1 MVRFM
6 VTAFLFPGQ
15 GSQKVGMGRDLAA
28 AFPAAREVLEM
39 VDEALGRKLSTLMA
53 EGPEEELVL
62 TANAQPALMAVSL
75 AAIRALETVTGRPF
89 AAFADVAAGHS
100 LGEYAALTA
109 AGTFDVADAAR
120 LLRLRG
126 EAMQAAVPPGAG
138 AMAAILGLA
147 LADVER
153 VVREADGVV
162 DVANDNADG
171 QVVVSGAADAV
182 ARVVDLAKAAGAKRA
197 LPLAVSA
204 PFHCRLMQP
213 AAERMAAALAEVRM
227 ADPAVPI
234 VANVTAAP
242 VTVADAVREQLIA
255 QVCARVRWRETMGR
269 LQAMGVTRVVE
280 AGAGK
285 VLAGLAKRGVAGATV
300 VNVETAAD
308 VEAVAAAL
316 G

>member
-1 MVRFM
+1 M

-28 AFPAAREVLEM
+28 AFPAAREVLEI

-53 EGPEEELVL
+53 EGPEDQLVL

-75 AAIRALETVTGRPF
+75 AAIRALEALTGRPF
-89 AAFADVAAGHS
+89 ASFADVAAGHS

-153 VVREADGVV
+153 VASEADGVV
-162 DVANDNADG
+162 DVANDNAAG

-242 VTVADAVREQLIA
+242 VTTADAVREQLVA
-255 QVCARVRWRETMGR
+255 QVCARVRWRETMDR
-269 LQAMGVTRVVE
+269 LQAMGVRRVVE

-285 VLAGLAKRGVAGATV
+285 VLAGLAKRGVAGAAV